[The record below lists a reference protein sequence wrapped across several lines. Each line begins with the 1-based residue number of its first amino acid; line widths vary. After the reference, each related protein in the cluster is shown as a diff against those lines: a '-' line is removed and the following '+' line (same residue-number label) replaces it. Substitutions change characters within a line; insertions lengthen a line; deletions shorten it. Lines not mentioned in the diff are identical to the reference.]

1 MMKVVV
7 GTRRIAHGGDLE
19 NWVDYVIRSTRAAEK
34 VMTDLGQP
42 DWVEE
47 VHRRRF
53 QWAGRTARLN
63 DNRWTREVLVWSAT
77 GNRKRGRPKAR
88 WTDQLNK
95 FFRRE
100 LQATNQFWMEIASEE
115 ASWASLEND
124 YVNFALGMLSEV

>member
-1 MMKVVV
+1 MRLVV
-7 GTRRIAHGGDLE
+7 GTKRIAHDRDLE
-19 NWVDYVIRSTRAAEK
+19 NCVDYVIRSTRVAEK
-34 VMTDLGQP
+34 VVTDLGQP

-95 FFRRE
+95 FFRQE
-100 LQATNQFWMEIASEE
+100 LQATNQYWMDIASEE
-115 ASWASLEND
+115 ASWASLEHN